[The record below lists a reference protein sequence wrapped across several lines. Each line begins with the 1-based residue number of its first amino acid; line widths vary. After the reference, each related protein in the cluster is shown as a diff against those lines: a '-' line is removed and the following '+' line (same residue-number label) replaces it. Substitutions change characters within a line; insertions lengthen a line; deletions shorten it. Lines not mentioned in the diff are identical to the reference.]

1 MSEVE
6 IRQAQWEDLATL
18 ARTLGQKPFF
28 ADRLT
33 RQDNALGVLLT
44 AWADGAPIGDVYLWL
59 DKAEEPEIR
68 EYLPDVPLLTHL
80 EVVLGH
86 RNHGVG
92 TMLIDEAENLAR
104 ARKHRH
110 IALAVAVD
118 NDKAAKLYDRLGY
131 LNWSREPIF
140 CYSLDFGDGERRAEL
155 CHVLVKPLT
164 APGS

>member
-6 IRQAQWEDLATL
+6 IRQAQWEDLVVL
-18 ARTLGQKPFF
+18 ARTLGQRHYF

-33 RQDNALGVLLT
+33 RQDNELGVLLT
-44 AWADGAPIGDVYLWL
+44 AWTDGAPIGDVYLWL

-68 EYLPDVPLLTHL
+68 EYLPNVPLLTHL
-80 EVVLGH
+80 EVVPAH

-92 TMLIDEAENLAR
+92 TMLIDVAEDHAR
-104 ARKHRH
+104 ARSSAR

-118 NDKAAKLYDRLGY
+118 NGKAAKLYDRLGY
-131 LNWSREPIF
+131 RNWSHEPIV

-155 CHVLVKPLT
+155 CHVLVTPL
-164 APGS
+164 A